1 MVTMRAIRK
10 GMHLGLVILWG
21 RRSPNAWMA
30 LFPSRPLLS
39 GFPRRLLIRGPHPRG
54 GGGVRMGTR
63 SLKRFLEGFKLL
75 VHFKELAD
83 RRFLTRPVE
92 RDGFFFS

>member
-1 MVTMRAIRK
+1 
-10 GMHLGLVILWG
+10 L
-21 RRSPNAWMA
+21 
-30 LFPSRPLLS
+30 
-39 GFPRRLLIRGPHPRG
+39 
-54 GGGVRMGTR
+54 GTR

-83 RRFLTRPVE
+83 RRFLTGAVE